1 MRRYA
6 IDTEF
11 IDTPTCSA
19 LISLGIVDE
28 GGHSLYF
35 EFDFP
40 QKELTPWLRKHVV
53 PNLKNQPR
61 DTLESAAEMILKFIG
76 GDPPEFWAY
85 YVSYDWYWFCRVFG
99 GFMNMP
105 QHWPQ
110 RPRELADYITSLPNV
125 AGPEHNSLNDAI
137 STMAA
142 VKQIRR
148 F

>member
-1 MRRYA
+1 VKYA

-19 LISLGIVDE
+19 LISLGIVAED
-28 GGHSLYF
+28 GRRLYF

-40 QKELTPWLRKHVV
+40 ERELTPWLKQNVV
-53 PNLKNQPR
+53 PH
-61 DTLESAAEMILKFIG
+61 LEDEGYVSKAQAAAQILSFIG
-76 GDPPEFWAY
+76 DDMPEFWAY
-85 YVSYDWYWFCRVFG
+85 YVSYDWYWFSRVFG
-99 GFMNMP
+99 GFMNFP
-105 QHWPQ
+105 QHWPM
-110 RPRELADYITSLPNV
+110 RPKELADYITNLPNV
-125 AGPEHNSLNDAI
+125 AGAEHNALNDAA